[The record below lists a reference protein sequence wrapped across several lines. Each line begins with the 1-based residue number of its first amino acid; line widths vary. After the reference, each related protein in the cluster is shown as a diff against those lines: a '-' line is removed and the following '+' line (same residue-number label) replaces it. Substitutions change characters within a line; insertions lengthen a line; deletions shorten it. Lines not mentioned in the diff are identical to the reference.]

1 VGLRAVLVDEGRAR
15 RPVRQPVKVDG
26 TSITNRATS
35 EWVRIRIDLG
45 SGTEERPAGQ
55 PARTRRTPQ
64 LMCLPTL
71 EGRCPFQPTDTIDVR
86 SEQFGEFVV
95 KVAGEAVPIRKKRRV
110 IGWEVPLERVKE
122 QTPMTGPVA

>member
-1 VGLRAVLVDEGRAR
+1 MGLRAVLVDEARAR

-35 EWVRIRIDLG
+35 GWVRVRVELG
-45 SGTEERPAGQ
+45 PGAEDRPASQ
-55 PARTRRTPQ
+55 PPRTRRTPR

-71 EGRCPFQPTDTIDVR
+71 EGRCPFQPTDIVDVR
-86 SEQFGEFVV
+86 SAQFGEFAM
-95 KVAGEAVPIRKKRRV
+95 KVTGEATPIRKKRRV